1 MMRGFFMMLRN
12 VLCGVVLLVP
22 QVLCAQIIETKT
34 LNDVLN
40 KTDKKTLVVLD
51 IDNTILEPLA
61 PRATDQWFSA
71 MVEHAKNIGYDYVG
85 AVAAVLPMYYQ
96 AHAVSRVH
104 LVEPCGATVI
114 KNLCKKS
121 LAVIA
126 LSSRSLPMIPYTK
139 RQFGQLGINLTASGI
154 GRVCTEFSLS
164 YGLVKFLEGV
174 TYCGN
179 NDKGQ
184 ALLALIDRLNLAPKK
199 IVFVDDKEKNLVT
212 VKQAVERRK
221 INFMG
226 MRFAGCD
233 AKVKA
238 FVLDEQSKQLLM
250 PCKKVLQPTI
260 ALSTR

>member
-1 MMRGFFMMLRN
+1 MLRK
-12 VLCGVVLLVP
+12 VICGVVLLIP
-22 QVLCAQIIETKT
+22 HVLCAQIIETKT
-34 LNDVLN
+34 LKDVLN

-51 IDNTILEPLA
+51 IDNTILEPRA

-71 MVEHAKNIGYDYVG
+71 MVEHAKSIGYDYPG

-96 AHAVSRVH
+96 AHATSRVH
-104 LVEPCGATVI
+104 LVEPCGAVVI
-114 KNLCKKS
+114 KDLCKKS

-126 LSSRSLPMIPYTK
+126 LSSRSLDMIPHTK
-139 RQFGQLGINLTASGI
+139 RQFSQLGINFTVSGI
-154 GRVCTEFSLS
+154 GRVRTEFSLH

-184 ALLALIDRLNLAPKK
+184 ALLALLDRLNLNPKK

-226 MRFAGCD
+226 MRFSGCD

-238 FVLDEQSKQLLM
+238 FVLDEKSKQLLA
-250 PCKKVLQPTI
+250 PCKKNLQSLTLVPV
-260 ALSTR
+260 AG